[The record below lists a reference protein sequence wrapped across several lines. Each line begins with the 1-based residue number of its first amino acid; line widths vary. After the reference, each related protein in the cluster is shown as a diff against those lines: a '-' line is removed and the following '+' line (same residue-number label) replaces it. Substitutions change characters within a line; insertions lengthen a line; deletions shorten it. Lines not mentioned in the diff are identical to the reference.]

1 MGSPSKQPGRL
12 GLTTRFA
19 LGLERVADLM
29 VEEGLW
35 TANKNGRKRMAL
47 LDVSGSKTLDAR
59 VFKVREELQER
70 YPEHAIDIRLC
81 KYSKLGELIGK
92 LNKVL
97 V

>member
-1 MGSPSKQPGRL
+1 
-12 GLTTRFA
+12 
-19 LGLERVADLM
+19 M

-35 TANKNGRKRMAL
+35 TASRNGRKRMAL

-92 LNKVL
+92 LSKVL
-97 V
+97 FSSRQRTTSSWRCPERKRNNDGR